1 MPRVYTRQFG
11 NGLIEAMAWHR
22 PHATL
27 RQKVSVDS
35 RKTDQEV
42 FSSLPLGDIWSDANL
57 VDVYI
62 YIYLRQGSKEKVPN
76 SWELAMMKL
85 DRELGSRGIHV

>member
-11 NGLIEAMAWHR
+11 TGLIEAMAWHR

-57 VDVYI
+57 VDVYT
-62 YIYLRQGSKEKVPN
+62 YLRRGSEEKAPN

-85 DRELGSRGIHV
+85 DHELGSRGSHVR